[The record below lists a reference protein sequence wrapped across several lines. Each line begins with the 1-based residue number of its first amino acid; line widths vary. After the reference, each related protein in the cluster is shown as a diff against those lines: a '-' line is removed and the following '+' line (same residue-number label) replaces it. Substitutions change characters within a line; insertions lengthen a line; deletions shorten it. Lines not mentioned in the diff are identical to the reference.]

1 MPSRATQKQLFQLL
15 QLFSKM
21 TAVGVFTVIQP
32 LGFRNKNIEI
42 LLQLSGKRPTTSFV
56 LVSPF
61 FVNGRLSTNL

>member
-21 TAVGVFTVIQP
+21 TAVDVFTVIQP

-42 LLQLSGKRPTTSFV
+42 LLQLSGKRLTTSFV